1 MTLYETTQS
10 FVVVYCFY
18 ASEFVHVI
26 IALFVLITQNYY
38 KAIWWIKFST
48 QSFIDALNLMLEY
61 LYSLAAMVT

>member
-48 QSFIDALNLMLEY
+48 QSFIDALI
-61 LYSLAAMVT
+61 